1 MNPSPADSGS
11 SLSEAETRH
20 SRQPLHPSTT
30 TTNIPSTDIS
40 NSNKRIEPNRSGP
53 DINKALLLTEDIR
66 RGEKLLGESFSTLKL
81 SVPGPNP
88 FPTTMPTPM
97 PDQTPFPLD
106 YSHPGLAPPN
116 LLQAVCRTMNYHCPT
131 PCQSQFVFKLAPS
144 KSPTSP
150 QLAGS
155 EKL

>member
-1 MNPSPADSGS
+1 MTTKSQIQDGTSISNDTNSKLSSSSSAIRTLLMNPSPADSGS

-97 PDQTPFPLD
+97 PGTVTPRPNPNVPSTTTTPDNSL
-106 YSHPGLAPPN
+106 PAPT
-116 LLQAVCRTMNYHCPT
+116 A
-131 PCQSQFVFKLAPS
+131 
-144 KSPTSP
+144 
-150 QLAGS
+150 
-155 EKL
+155 